1 MMPAANEYFSSP
13 PFRLRQA
20 IQLSGGKWSTGKEE
34 SYILWGGEIVPDPFK
49 VLQPDCVKWE
59 EQMGLEMRMED
70 QETVGVTQNQ
80 WSK

>member
-1 MMPAANEYFSSP
+1 MPN
-13 PFRLRQA
+13 
-20 IQLSGGKWSTGKEE
+20 
-34 SYILWGGEIVPDPFK
+34 PFK

-59 EQMGLEMRMED
+59 EQMGPEMRMED